1 MEDDDGSTSIQ
12 MYLKP
17 LNCTLKR
24 GSKDKLYAISLYSST
39 ESQWDILTEKLK
51 KKKKK
56 RTIYAWSPLQEKR
69 DKLEF
74 SPSFNVEVC

>member
-24 GSKDKLYAISLYSST
+24 GSKDKFYAMSLYSST
-39 ESQWDILTEKLK
+39 EPQWDILTEKL

-74 SPSFNVEVC
+74 SPSFNVEVW

>member
-24 GSKDKLYAISLYSST
+24 GSKDKFYAMSLYSST

-51 KKKKK
+51 KKKKELSMPGHHCKK
-56 RTIYAWSPLQEKR
+56 RGTS
-69 DKLEF
+69 
-74 SPSFNVEVC
+74 

>member
-24 GSKDKLYAISLYSST
+24 GSKDKFYAMSLYSST

-56 RTIYAWSPLQEKR
+56 NYLCLVTTARKEGQARI
-69 DKLEF
+69 
-74 SPSFNVEVC
+74 